1 MEGISPRQ
9 NSASANELEVSSLR
23 SQIGPILFLAGIFF
37 LNFLGRIILAPLLP
51 TIEKDLGLDHAGAGS
66 LFLLISS
73 GYFVSLLGSGFVASR
88 LMHKRTIIVSAT
100 AIGLALL
107 VISSSNSLLGISMG
121 LVLLGLAAGLY
132 LPSGIS
138 TLTSLISP
146 SQWGKALAIHELAP
160 NLAFV
165 AAPLLSEVLL
175 RWFSWRGILAVM
187 GIASMVAGMTFGR
200 FGTGGKFPGDAPSV
214 TSVRTILVKPAF
226 WIMTILFSLAITG
239 SLGVY
244 AMLPL
249 YLVTERSMDQYWA
262 NTLVAVSRVS
272 GLGMAFLAG
281 WATDRFGARKIMAAV
296 FLLTGT
302 MTFLL
307 GVTKGYWMVL
317 IVFAQPML
325 AVCFFPAGFA
335 ALSCIGP
342 SSSRNVAVSLTI
354 PLAFLIGAG
363 AIPAGLGIMGDT
375 VSFAFGFA
383 LVGVFILMGFL
394 LSLTLQLPAENE
406 CPTTF
411 FQEQR

>member
-9 NSASANELEVSSLR
+9 ESDRTTKIEGASFR
-23 SQIGPILFLAGIFF
+23 SYIGPILFLAGIFF

-51 TIEKDLGLDHAGAGS
+51 TIEKDLSLGHSEAGS
-66 LFLLISS
+66 LFLLISL
-73 GYFVSLLGSGFVASR
+73 GYFISLLGSGFVASR
-88 LMHKRTIIVSAT
+88 LMHRRTLIVSAT
-100 AIGLALL
+100 AIGLAL
-107 VISSSNSLLGISMG
+107 IGIASSDSLLGISTG
-121 LVLLGLAAGLY
+121 LVFLGLAAGLY

-146 SQWGKALAIHELAP
+146 NQWGKALAIHELAP

-175 RWFSWRGILAVM
+175 EWFSWRGILAVM
-187 GIASMVAGMTFGR
+187 GIASVVAGITFGR
-200 FGTGGKFPGDAPSV
+200 FGTGGRFPGDAPSV
-214 TSVRTILVKPAF
+214 ASFRTILVKPAF
-226 WIMTILFSLAITG
+226 WVMTILFSLAITG

-307 GVTKGYWMVL
+307 GVTKGSWMVL

-342 SSSRNVAVSLTI
+342 SASRNVAVSLTI

-363 AIPAGLGIMGDT
+363 AIPAGIGVMGDT
-375 VSFAFGFA
+375 FSFAFGFS
-383 LVGVFILMGFL
+383 LVGVLISMGFL
-394 LSLTLQLPAENE
+394 LSLTLQLPEEYE
-406 CPTTF
+406 CPTSF
-411 FQEQR
+411 SQE

>member
-1 MEGISPRQ
+1 MEEISPRQ
-9 NSASANELEVSSLR
+9 NSASATELEVTSLR

-107 VISSSNSLLGISMG
+107 VISSSNSLPGISTG
-121 LVLLGLAAGLY
+121 LVLLGMAAGLY

-165 AAPLLSEVLL
+165 AAPLISEVLL
-175 RWFSWRGILAVM
+175 QWFSWRGILAVM

-200 FGTGGKFPGDAPSV
+200 FGTGGKFPVDAPSV
-214 TSVRTILVKPAF
+214 TSVRTILAKPAF

-307 GVTKGYWMVL
+307 GVTKGYWLVL

-363 AIPAGLGIMGDT
+363 AIPAGLGIMADT

>member
-1 MEGISPRQ
+1 MKEISPRQ
-9 NSASANELEVSSLR
+9 NSVSAAEPEVTSFR
-23 SQIGPILFLAGIFF
+23 SHIGPILFLAGIFL

-51 TIEKDLGLDHAGAGS
+51 TIEKDLGLGHSEAGS
-66 LFLLISS
+66 LFLLISL
-73 GYFVSLLGSGFVASR
+73 GYFIALLGSGFVASR
-88 LMHKRTIIVSAT
+88 LMHRRTIIVSAT

-107 VISSSNSLLGISMG
+107 GISSSDSVLGIGMG

-160 NLAFV
+160 NLGFV
-165 AAPLLSEVLL
+165 AAPLLSEGLL
-175 RWFSWRGILAVM
+175 QWFSWRGILAVL
-187 GIASMVAGMTFGR
+187 GIASMVAGLAFSR
-200 FGTGGKFPGDAPSV
+200 FGTGGRFPGDAPSV
-214 TSVRTILVKPAF
+214 ASFRAILVKPAF
-226 WIMTILFSLAITG
+226 WIMTTLFSLAITG

-249 YLVTERSMDQYWA
+249 YLVTERAMDQYWA
-262 NTLVAVSRVS
+262 NTLVAVSRLS

-296 FLLTGT
+296 FLLTGA

-307 GVTKGYWMVL
+307 GVTKGSWMVL
-317 IVFAQPML
+317 IVFVQPML

-335 ALSCIGP
+335 ALSCLGS

-354 PLAFLIGAG
+354 PFAFLIGAG
-363 AIPAGLGIMGDT
+363 AIPAGIGIMGDT
-375 VSFAFGFA
+375 ISFAFGFA
-383 LVGVFILMGFL
+383 LVGILISMGFL
-394 LSLTLQLPAENE
+394 LSLTLQLPAEYE

-411 FQEQR
+411 SQK

>member
-1 MEGISPRQ
+1 
-9 NSASANELEVSSLR
+9 
-23 SQIGPILFLAGIFF
+23 
-37 LNFLGRIILAPLLP
+37 
-51 TIEKDLGLDHAGAGS
+51 
-66 LFLLISS
+66 
-73 GYFVSLLGSGFVASR
+73 
-88 LMHKRTIIVSAT
+88 MHKRTIIVSAT

-107 VISSSNSLLGISMG
+107 GISFSNSLLGICLG

-146 SQWGKALAIHELAP
+146 NQWGKALAIHELAP

-175 RWFSWRGILAVM
+175 QWFSWRGILAVM

-200 FGTGGKFPGDAPSV
+200 FGSGGKFPGDAPSF
-214 TSVRTILVKPAF
+214 TSFRTILAKPAF
-226 WIMTILFSLAITG
+226 WIMTTLFSLAITG

-249 YLVTERSMDQYWA
+249 YLVTERSMDQHWA

-281 WATDRFGARKIMAAV
+281 WATDRFGARRIMAAV
-296 FLLTGT
+296 FLLTGA

-307 GVTKGYWMVL
+307 GVTKGYWIIL

-363 AIPAGLGIMGDT
+363 AIPTGIGIMGDT
-375 VSFAFGFA
+375 VSFALGFA
-383 LVGVFILMGFL
+383 LVGVCILMGFL
-394 LSLTLQLPAENE
+394 LSLTLQLPEEYE
-406 CPTTF
+406 CPATF
-411 FQEQR
+411 SQE

>member
-1 MEGISPRQ
+1 
-9 NSASANELEVSSLR
+9 
-23 SQIGPILFLAGIFF
+23 
-37 LNFLGRIILAPLLP
+37 
-51 TIEKDLGLDHAGAGS
+51 
-66 LFLLISS
+66 
-73 GYFVSLLGSGFVASR
+73 
-88 LMHKRTIIVSAT
+88 
-100 AIGLALL
+100 
-107 VISSSNSLLGISMG
+107 
-121 LVLLGLAAGLY
+121 
-132 LPSGIS
+132 
-138 TLTSLISP
+138 
-146 SQWGKALAIHELAP
+146 
-160 NLAFV
+160 
-165 AAPLLSEVLL
+165 
-175 RWFSWRGILAVM
+175 
-187 GIASMVAGMTFGR
+187 
-200 FGTGGKFPGDAPSV
+200 
-214 TSVRTILVKPAF
+214 
-226 WIMTILFSLAITG
+226 MTILFSLAITG

>member
-1 MEGISPRQ
+1 MGM
-9 NSASANELEVSSLR
+9 AS
-23 SQIGPILFLAGIFF
+23 
-37 LNFLGRIILAPLLP
+37 
-51 TIEKDLGLDHAGAGS
+51 
-66 LFLLISS
+66 
-73 GYFVSLLGSGFVASR
+73 
-88 LMHKRTIIVSAT
+88 M
-100 AIGLALL
+100 
-107 VISSSNSLLGISMG
+107 
-121 LVLLGLAAGLY
+121 AAGL
-132 LPSGIS
+132 
-138 TLTSLISP
+138 
-146 SQWGKALAIHELAP
+146 
-160 NLAFV
+160 
-165 AAPLLSEVLL
+165 
-175 RWFSWRGILAVM
+175 
-187 GIASMVAGMTFGR
+187 TFGR
-200 FGTGGKFPGDAPSV
+200 FGTGGKFPGVAPSV
-214 TSVRTILVKPAF
+214 TSFRTILVTPAF
-226 WIMTILFSLAITG
+226 WIMTFLFSLAITG

-307 GVTKGYWMVL
+307 GVIKGSWVVL

-335 ALSCIGP
+335 ALSSIGP

-363 AIPAGLGIMGDT
+363 AIPAGIGIMGDT

-394 LSLTLQLPAENE
+394 LSLTLQLPAEQE

-411 FQEQR
+411 SQE

>member
-1 MEGISPRQ
+1 
-9 NSASANELEVSSLR
+9 
-23 SQIGPILFLAGIFF
+23 
-37 LNFLGRIILAPLLP
+37 
-51 TIEKDLGLDHAGAGS
+51 
-66 LFLLISS
+66 
-73 GYFVSLLGSGFVASR
+73 
-88 LMHKRTIIVSAT
+88 MHKRTIIVSAT
-100 AIGLALL
+100 AIGLALF
-107 VISSSNSLLGISMG
+107 VISSSNSLLGISTG

-146 SQWGKALAIHELAP
+146 GQWGKALAIHELAP

-165 AAPLLSEVLL
+165 AAPLISEFLL
-175 RWFSWRGILAVM
+175 QWFSWRGILAVM

-200 FGTGGKFPGDAPSV
+200 FGTGGKFPVDAPSV
-214 TSVRTILVKPAF
+214 TSVQTILAKPAF

-307 GVTKGYWMVL
+307 GVTKGYWLVL

-363 AIPAGLGIMGDT
+363 AIPAGLGIMADT

>member
-214 TSVRTILVKPAF
+214 TSVRTILAKPAF

-281 WATDRFGARKIMAAV
+281 WATDRFGARKIMATV

-363 AIPAGLGIMGDT
+363 AIPAGLGIMADT

>member
-214 TSVRTILVKPAF
+214 TSVRTILAKPAF

-307 GVTKGYWMVL
+307 GVTKGYWLVL

-363 AIPAGLGIMGDT
+363 AIPAGLGIMADT

-394 LSLTLQLPAENE
+394 LSLELQLPVENE

-411 FQEQR
+411 FQE

>member
-1 MEGISPRQ
+1 MEEISPRQ
-9 NSASANELEVSSLR
+9 NSASATELEVTSLR

-107 VISSSNSLLGISMG
+107 VISSSNSLLGISTG

-146 SQWGKALAIHELAP
+146 GQWGKALAIHELAP

-165 AAPLLSEVLL
+165 AAPLISEFLL
-175 RWFSWRGILAVM
+175 QWFSWRGILAVM

-200 FGTGGKFPGDAPSV
+200 FGTGAKFPVDAPSV
-214 TSVRTILVKPAF
+214 TSVRTILAKPAF

-307 GVTKGYWMVL
+307 GVTKGYWLVL

-363 AIPAGLGIMGDT
+363 AIPAGLGIMADT

>member
-1 MEGISPRQ
+1 MSRRQ
-9 NSASANELEVSSLR
+9 NSANATAVEVTPFR
-23 SQIGPILFLAGIFF
+23 SHVGSILFLAGIFF

-51 TIEKDLGLDHAGAGS
+51 TIETDLGLDHSEAGS
-66 LFLLISS
+66 LFLLISL

-107 VISSSNSLLGISMG
+107 GISSSNSLLGISLG

-138 TLTSLISP
+138 TLTSLINP

-175 RWFSWRGILAVM
+175 QWFSWRGILAVM
-187 GIASMVAGMTFGR
+187 GIASLVAGMTFGR
-200 FGTGGKFPGDAPSV
+200 FGSGGTFPGDAPSFA
-214 TSVRTILVKPAF
+214 SFRAILAKPAF
-226 WIMTILFSLAITG
+226 WIMTTLFSLAITG

-249 YLVTERSMDQYWA
+249 YLVTEHSMDQYWA

-281 WATDRFGARKIMAAV
+281 WATDRFGARRVMAAV
-296 FLLTGT
+296 FLLTGA

-307 GVTKGYWMVL
+307 GVTKGYWIIL

-363 AIPAGLGIMGDT
+363 AIPTGIGIMGDT

-394 LSLTLQLPAENE
+394 LSLTLQLPEEYE
-406 CPTTF
+406 CPATF
-411 FQEQR
+411 SQEQR

>member
-9 NSASANELEVSSLR
+9 NSTSATELEVTSLR

-165 AAPLLSEVLL
+165 AAPLISEVLL

>member
-214 TSVRTILVKPAF
+214 TSVRTILAKPAF

-363 AIPAGLGIMGDT
+363 AIPAGLGIMADT

>member
-1 MEGISPRQ
+1 
-9 NSASANELEVSSLR
+9 
-23 SQIGPILFLAGIFF
+23 
-37 LNFLGRIILAPLLP
+37 
-51 TIEKDLGLDHAGAGS
+51 
-66 LFLLISS
+66 
-73 GYFVSLLGSGFVASR
+73 
-88 LMHKRTIIVSAT
+88 
-100 AIGLALL
+100 
-107 VISSSNSLLGISMG
+107 
-121 LVLLGLAAGLY
+121 
-132 LPSGIS
+132 
-138 TLTSLISP
+138 
-146 SQWGKALAIHELAP
+146 
-160 NLAFV
+160 
-165 AAPLLSEVLL
+165 
-175 RWFSWRGILAVM
+175 
-187 GIASMVAGMTFGR
+187 
-200 FGTGGKFPGDAPSV
+200 
-214 TSVRTILVKPAF
+214 
-226 WIMTILFSLAITG
+226 
-239 SLGVY
+239 
-244 AMLPL
+244 MLPL

-363 AIPAGLGIMGDT
+363 AIPVGLGIMADT

>member
-1 MEGISPRQ
+1 MEEISPRQ
-9 NSASANELEVSSLR
+9 NSTSATVSEATFFR

-51 TIEKDLGLDHAGAGS
+51 TIEKDLGLGHSEAGS
-66 LFLLISS
+66 LFLLISM
-73 GYFVSLLGSGFVASR
+73 GYFISLLGSGFVASR
-88 LMHKRTIIVSAT
+88 LMHKRTIIFSAT
-100 AIGLALL
+100 AIGIALL
-107 VISSSNSLLGISMG
+107 GISSSNSLLGIRIG
-121 LVLLGLAAGLY
+121 LVVLGLAAGLY

-138 TLTSLISP
+138 TLTSMISP

-165 AAPLLSEVLL
+165 AAPLISEVLL
-175 RWFSWRGILAVM
+175 QWFSWRGILAVM
-187 GIASMVAGMTFGR
+187 GMGSMVAGMTFGR

-214 TSVRTILVKPAF
+214 TSVRTILAKPAF

-249 YLVTERSMDQYWA
+249 YLVTERSIDQYWA

-363 AIPAGLGIMGDT
+363 AIPAGLGIMADT

>member
-9 NSASANELEVSSLR
+9 NSASAAELEVTSLR
-23 SQIGPILFLAGIFF
+23 SQIGAFLFLAGIFF

-51 TIEKDLGLDHAGAGS
+51 TIEKDLGLDHAGAGL

-107 VISSSNSLLGISMG
+107 GISFSNSLLGISMG

-146 SQWGKALAIHELAP
+146 GQWGKALAIHELAP

-165 AAPLLSEVLL
+165 AAPLISEVLL
-175 RWFSWRGILAVM
+175 QWFSWRGILAVM

-214 TSVRTILVKPAF
+214 TSVRTILAKPAF

-307 GVTKGYWMVL
+307 GVTKGYWLVL

-342 SSSRNVAVSLTI
+342 SSSRNVAISLTI

>member
-1 MEGISPRQ
+1 MEEISPRQ
-9 NSASANELEVSSLR
+9 NSASATELEVTSLR

-100 AIGLALL
+100 AIGFALF
-107 VISSSNSLLGISMG
+107 VISSSNSLLGISTG

-146 SQWGKALAIHELAP
+146 GQWGKALAIHELAP

-165 AAPLLSEVLL
+165 AAPLISEVLL
-175 RWFSWRGILAVM
+175 QWFSWRGILAVM

-200 FGTGGKFPGDAPSV
+200 FGTGGKFPVDAPSV
-214 TSVRTILVKPAF
+214 TSVRTILAKPAF

-307 GVTKGYWMVL
+307 GVTKGYWLVL

-363 AIPAGLGIMGDT
+363 AIPAGLGIMADT

>member
-1 MEGISPRQ
+1 VEGISPRQ
-9 NSASANELEVSSLR
+9 NSASATELQTTSLGSHIR
-23 SQIGPILFLAGIFF
+23 PILFLAGIFL

-51 TIEKDLGLDHAGAGS
+51 TIEKDLGLGHAEAGS

-73 GYFVSLLGSGFVASR
+73 GYFISLLGSGFVASR
-88 LMHKRTIIVSAT
+88 LMHRWTIIVSAT

-107 VISSSNSLLGISMG
+107 GISASDSLLGISMG
-121 LVLLGLAAGLY
+121 LVVLGLAAGLY

-187 GIASMVAGMTFGR
+187 GIASMVAGITFGR
-200 FGTGGKFPGDAPSV
+200 FGTGGGFPGDAPSV
-214 TSVRTILVKPAF
+214 TSFRTILVKPAF
-226 WIMTILFSLAITG
+226 WIMTILFGLAITG

-262 NTLVAVSRVS
+262 NTLVALSRVS

-307 GVTKGYWMVL
+307 GVTKGSWMVL

-363 AIPAGLGIMGDT
+363 AIPAGIGIMGDT

-394 LSLTLQLPAENE
+394 LSLTLQLPEQYE

-411 FQEQR
+411 S

>member
-1 MEGISPRQ
+1 VEEISPRQ
-9 NSASANELEVSSLR
+9 NSASATELEVTSLR

-100 AIGLALL
+100 AIGLALF
-107 VISSSNSLLGISMG
+107 VISSSNSLLGISTG

-146 SQWGKALAIHELAP
+146 GQWGKALAIHELAP

-165 AAPLLSEVLL
+165 AAPLISEVLL
-175 RWFSWRGILAVM
+175 QWFSWRGILAVM

-200 FGTGGKFPGDAPSV
+200 FGTGGKFPVDAPSV
-214 TSVRTILVKPAF
+214 TSVRTILAKPAF

-307 GVTKGYWMVL
+307 GVTKGYWLVL

-363 AIPAGLGIMGDT
+363 AIPAGLGIMADT

>member
-1 MEGISPRQ
+1 VEGISPRQ

-214 TSVRTILVKPAF
+214 TSVRTILAKPAF

-281 WATDRFGARKIMAAV
+281 WATDRFGARKIMATV

-363 AIPAGLGIMGDT
+363 AIPAGLGIMADT

>member
-1 MEGISPRQ
+1 
-9 NSASANELEVSSLR
+9 
-23 SQIGPILFLAGIFF
+23 
-37 LNFLGRIILAPLLP
+37 
-51 TIEKDLGLDHAGAGS
+51 
-66 LFLLISS
+66 
-73 GYFVSLLGSGFVASR
+73 
-88 LMHKRTIIVSAT
+88 
-100 AIGLALL
+100 
-107 VISSSNSLLGISMG
+107 
-121 LVLLGLAAGLY
+121 
-132 LPSGIS
+132 
-138 TLTSLISP
+138 
-146 SQWGKALAIHELAP
+146 
-160 NLAFV
+160 
-165 AAPLLSEVLL
+165 
-175 RWFSWRGILAVM
+175 
-187 GIASMVAGMTFGR
+187 
-200 FGTGGKFPGDAPSV
+200 
-214 TSVRTILVKPAF
+214 
-226 WIMTILFSLAITG
+226 
-239 SLGVY
+239 
-244 AMLPL
+244 
-249 YLVTERSMDQYWA
+249 
-262 NTLVAVSRVS
+262 
-272 GLGMAFLAG
+272 
-281 WATDRFGARKIMAAV
+281 MAAV

-363 AIPAGLGIMGDT
+363 AIPACLGIMGDT

>member
-214 TSVRTILVKPAF
+214 TSVRTILAKPAF

-281 WATDRFGARKIMAAV
+281 WATDRFGARKIMATV

-335 ALSCIGP
+335 ALSCMGP

-363 AIPAGLGIMGDT
+363 AIPAGLGIMADT

>member
-9 NSASANELEVSSLR
+9 NSTSATELEVTSLR

-187 GIASMVAGMTFGR
+187 GIGSMVAGMTFGR
-200 FGTGGKFPGDAPSV
+200 FGTGGKFPGDAPSI
-214 TSVRTILVKPAF
+214 TSVRTILAKPAF

>member
-1 MEGISPRQ
+1 VEGISPRH
-9 NSASANELEVSSLR
+9 NSDSATELEVISLR
-23 SQIGPILFLAGIFF
+23 SHIGPILFLAGIFF

-51 TIEKDLGLDHAGAGS
+51 TIEKDLGLGHAGAGS

-165 AAPLLSEVLL
+165 AAPLISEVLL
-175 RWFSWRGILAVM
+175 QWFSWRGILAVM

-214 TSVRTILVKPAF
+214 TSVRTILAKPAF

-307 GVTKGYWMVL
+307 GVTKGYWLVL

-363 AIPAGLGIMGDT
+363 AIPVGLGIMADT

>member
-138 TLTSLISP
+138 TLTSLVSP

>member
-1 MEGISPRQ
+1 MEEISPRQ
-9 NSASANELEVSSLR
+9 NSASATELEVTSLR

-107 VISSSNSLLGISMG
+107 VISSSNSLLGISTG

-146 SQWGKALAIHELAP
+146 GQWGKALAIHELAP

-165 AAPLLSEVLL
+165 AAPLLSEFLL
-175 RWFSWRGILAVM
+175 QWFSWRGILAVM

-214 TSVRTILVKPAF
+214 TSVRTILAKPAF

-307 GVTKGYWMVL
+307 GVTKGYWLVL

-363 AIPAGLGIMGDT
+363 AIPAGLGIMADT